1 MGLAYKQP
9 GDQAY
14 QDDAVA
20 PSGDGNLSRF
30 ETDEAPEAPRLPF
43 GPAPLP
49 PREIDPADRRGP
61 MRPDHLSPTRSRLQ
75 GWTLAMI
82 FRAGDLAGV
91 AITSLVIGL
100 SGWPDGAWG
109 DTDNL
114 MIPMVAG
121 VALLWSLG
129 ATRAYALGHSEGLG
143 RHLVRVGAGFGL
155 TAVIL
160 AGLVS
165 AFKPTAESATSL
177 SLWFCVTFV
186 ALYGLHTLWWMRV
199 RRWRR
204 DGRLTPNIVVVG
216 ATPGAQRLIESA
228 LKTQEVAVLGVFDDR
243 LDRAPKRI
251 EGVPVLGDTDA
262 LLHHRIMPFV
272 DRVVIAVPSL
282 ARSRISQLVQRLS
295 VLPNDVMLLVDY
307 DNVEGRMAAL
317 SRLAD
322 APLAQMAGQPGDERR
337 ALVKRIQDLVIGSIA
352 LVVFAPV
359 LLAVAVAVKLDSPGP
374 VFFRQRRHG
383 FNNEE
388 ILVWKF
394 RSMRAETTD
403 ATASRQVTAD
413 DDRVTRVGRF
423 IRKTSLDELP
433 QLLNVLKGEMSL
445 VGPRPHAVG
454 MKTGSTES
462 ARLVA
467 EYAHRHRM
475 KPGMTGWAAIKGS
488 RGPVDTPELVRRRVA
503 LDIEYIE
510 RQSFWRDLYIMAM
523 TIPCLLGDVKAVR

>member
-1 MGLAYKQP
+1 MTLAFEDRDEETYRD
-9 GDQAY
+9 GAT
-14 QDDAVA
+14 ASS
-20 PSGDGNLSRF
+20 PSVDPSQSGMP
-30 ETDEAPEAPRLPF
+30 A
-43 GPAPLP
+43 GPAAGPVEPRPLP
-49 PREIDPADRRGP
+49 PAEIDPADRRGP
-61 MRPDHLSPTRSRLQ
+61 MRPDQLTPTRSRLQ
-75 GWTLAMI
+75 GWTLGMI
-82 FRAGDLAGV
+82 FRAGDLF
-91 AITSLVIGL
+91 AIVSTVLAIGL
-100 SGWPDGAWG
+100 LDRGAGSSGAVADFAPLVVAAGA
-109 DTDNL
+109 L
-114 MIPMVAG
+114 M
-121 VALLWSLG
+121 WSLS
-129 ATRAYALGHSEGLG
+129 ATRAYGMGQTEGLG
-143 RHLVRVGAGFGL
+143 RHLVRVSAGFGL
-155 TAVIL
+155 
-160 AGLVS
+160 AGLALVGLIV
-165 AFKPTAESATSL
+165 AFKPADDSVTALA
-177 SLWFCVTFV
+177 LWFGVTFV
-186 ALYGLHTLWWMRV
+186 LLNMLHGLWWLRV
-199 RRWRR
+199 RHWRSV
-204 DGRLTPNIVVVG
+204 GRLTPNIVVVG
-216 ATPGAQRLIESA
+216 ATASAQRLIESA
-228 LKTQEVAVLGVFDDR
+228 LKSRDIAVLGVFDDR

-262 LLHHRIMPFV
+262 LLNHRIMPYV

-282 ARSRISQLVQRLS
+282 ARSRVSQLVQRLS

-307 DNVEGRMAAL
+307 DNDAGRSAAL

-337 ALVKRIQDLVIGSIA
+337 ALVKRVQDLVIGLIA
-352 LVVFAPV
+352 LILFAP
-359 LLAVAVAVKLDSPGP
+359 LLAIVAIAIKLDTRGP
-374 VFFRQRRHG
+374 IFFRQRRHG

-394 RSMRAETTD
+394 RSMRADAAD

-413 DDRVTRVGRF
+413 DDRVTKVGGF

-454 MKTGSTES
+454 MKTGETES

-523 TIPCLLGDVKAVR
+523 TIPCLLGDVKTVR

>member
-1 MGLAYKQP
+1 MGLAYKHR
-9 GDQAY
+9 GERTY
-14 QDDAVA
+14 QDGADA
-20 PSGDGNLSRF
+20 PSGTTDLSRI
-30 ETDEAPEAPRLPF
+30 ETTDTQEPPRLPF

-49 PREIDPADRRGP
+49 PQEVDPADRRGP

-100 SGWPDGAWG
+100 SGWPDGDWG
-109 DTDNL
+109 DTSGL
-114 MIPMVAG
+114 MIPLVAG
-121 VALLWSLG
+121 AVLLWSLG

-160 AGLVS
+160 AGLVT
-165 AFKPTAESATSL
+165 AFKPAADSATGL
-177 SLWFCVTFV
+177 ALWFCVAFV
-186 ALYGLHTLWWMRV
+186 ALYGLHTLWWLRV

-228 LKTQEVAVLGVFDDR
+228 LRTQEVAVLGVFDDR

-262 LLHHRIMPFV
+262 LLGHRIMPFV

-307 DNVEGRMAAL
+307 DNVEGRTAAL

-337 ALVKRIQDLVIGSIA
+337 ALVKRLQDLVIGAIA
-352 LVVFAPV
+352 LVVFTPV
-359 LLAVAVAVKLDSPGP
+359 FLAVAIAIKLDSPGP

-383 FNNEE
+383 FNNEQ

-394 RSMRAETTD
+394 RYMKVEATD

-413 DDRVTRVGRF
+413 DERVTRVGRF

-454 MKTGSTES
+454 MKTGETES